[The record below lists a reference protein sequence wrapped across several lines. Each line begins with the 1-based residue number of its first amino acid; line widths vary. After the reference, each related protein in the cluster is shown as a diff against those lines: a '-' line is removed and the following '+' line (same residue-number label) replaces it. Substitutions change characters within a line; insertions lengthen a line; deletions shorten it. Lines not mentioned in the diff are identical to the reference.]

1 MDAYLNAAAQSPRCL
16 HGFGGMYVHE
26 FSSRVRGTTARGLC
40 QEVVRLCVCLRFPS
54 GELSVL

>member
-1 MDAYLNAAAQSPRCL
+1 MDAYLNAAAQRPRCL

-26 FSSRVRGTTARGLC
+26 FSSRVKGTTARGPC